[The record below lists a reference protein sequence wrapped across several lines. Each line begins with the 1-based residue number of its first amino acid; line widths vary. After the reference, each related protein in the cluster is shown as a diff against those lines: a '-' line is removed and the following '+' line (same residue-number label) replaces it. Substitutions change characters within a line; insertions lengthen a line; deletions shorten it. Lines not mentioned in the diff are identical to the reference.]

1 MRPVGADLSVMR
13 TQAIYRNRLR
23 GILQQ
28 MWAHLGLALPRIG
41 TASVFL
47 QIQERLFVMGFKG
60 MGMTLFHPFGFHPFG
75 FQPSSGVQQLIGN
88 QVPFMAIS
96 RSELERFAG
105 ERIFLLVVED
115 GLLREH
121 AKQLVR
127 TPEWEALALVQ
138 GREGQIHMADA
149 KWNFD
154 DPLTMDRLISRLP
167 GILKI
172 GE

>member
-1 MRPVGADLSVMR
+1 
-13 TQAIYRNRLR
+13 
-23 GILQQ
+23 
-28 MWAHLGLALPRIG
+28 MWAHLGLALPHIG

-60 MGMTLFHPFGFHPFG
+60 MGMTLFHPSG
-75 FQPSSGVQQLIGN
+75 FQPSSGVQQLIDN

-115 GLLREH
+115 DLSREH

-167 GILKI
+167 GILKM